1 MIQTVTISDGR
12 RVDLVDVDAMSADQ
26 TLQIVT
32 AVADVLVRSGQ
43 IRDDVALTGPHLVMF
58 LNELADWIASRPLES
73 APPSKDVH
81 ARETNPAD
89 PEIPRGWDDPDPALS
104 ADRFRAV
111 ATLSGI
117 VMHGS
122 AGFDA
127 RTGESTSTHAGDVH
141 FGAELT
147 SVRNGHSHWGHLG
160 MTAIAHDVLRMKGA
174 GIPDSAVGASV
185 VDDAIRWY
193 ALMLLPRIRVMGHDG
208 VRSEDGARVVPSEP
222 GTFRF
227 RAEFWCK
234 GPVDAQTE
242 PTLGRLCLAAL
253 ADEIIAAER
262 VRAARDVR
270 P

>member
-26 TLQIVT
+26 TLRLAT
-32 AVADVLVRSGQ
+32 AAADVLVRSGQ
-43 IRDDVALTGPHLVMF
+43 IRDDVALTGPQLVMF
-58 LNELADWIASRPLES
+58 LNELGDWLASNPFNAASPAEIAQVEETDPTPPEES
-73 APPSKDVH
+73 
-81 ARETNPAD
+81 
-89 PEIPRGWDDPDPALS
+89 RGWDDPDPALS

-111 ATLSGI
+111 AGLSGI

-127 RTGESTSTHAGDVH
+127 RTGEPTSMRPGDVH

-160 MTAIAHDVLRMKGA
+160 MTAMAHDVLRVEA
-174 GIPDSAVGASV
+174 APVPDGPVGTSV
-185 VDDAIRWY
+185 VDDAIRWR
-193 ALMLLPRIRVMGHDG
+193 ALMRLPRIRVMGHAG
-208 VRSEDGARVVPSEP
+208 IRSEDGARVVPSEP

-227 RAEFWCK
+227 RAEFWSK
-234 GPVDAQTE
+234 GPGDAQTE

-253 ADEIIAAER
+253 ADDIIAAER
-262 VRAARDVR
+262 ARQTKAPR